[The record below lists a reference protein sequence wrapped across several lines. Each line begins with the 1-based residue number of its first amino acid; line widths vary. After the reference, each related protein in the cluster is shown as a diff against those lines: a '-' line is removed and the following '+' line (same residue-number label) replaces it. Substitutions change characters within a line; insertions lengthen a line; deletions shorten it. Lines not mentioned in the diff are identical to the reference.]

1 MQHAEGKQ
9 PVLHKQHEAENGND
23 AGRGSAALAC
33 KHDAWC
39 ADLVVEVVEDD
50 WSHDQSN
57 TLSNQLHQTHMRW
70 VRHTCWI
77 RLDYQSSW

>member
-1 MQHAEGKQ
+1 MQKANSQ
-9 PVLHKQHEAENGND
+9 SYTNSMRLRVGND

-50 WSHDQSN
+50 WSHDQSY
-57 TLSNQLHQTHMRW
+57 TLSNQLHQTHMLW
-70 VRHTCWI
+70 VRHTC
-77 RLDYQSSW
+77 